1 MSTIPFHQPFV
12 YIMALQCLVVSENI
26 SEFHE
31 EMDLNVPFCDIDS
44 EFKYISNLSGSKQL
58 LKIFQYLLQ

>member
-1 MSTIPFHQPFV
+1 
-12 YIMALQCLVVSENI
+12 MALQCLVVSENI

-44 EFKYISNLSGSKQL
+44 EFKYISNFTGSKQL